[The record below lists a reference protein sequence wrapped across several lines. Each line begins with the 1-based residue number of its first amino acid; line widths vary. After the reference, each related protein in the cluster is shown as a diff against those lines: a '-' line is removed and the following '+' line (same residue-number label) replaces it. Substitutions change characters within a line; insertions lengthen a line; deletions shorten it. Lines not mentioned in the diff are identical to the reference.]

1 MLLVVL
7 RGSISTFPAHSPDML
22 AACVSLRGGVKFGM
36 KEHTT
41 DAPPRESPIAN
52 CDVCGGEMKRLGKLP
67 ASRTKKAVRVY
78 RCYECNNV
86 TSEPW

>member
-7 RGSISTFPAHSPDML
+7 RGASPL
-22 AACVSLRGGVKFGM
+22 FRRIHRKCLQPVVQGVGGVEFDM
-36 KEHTT
+36 KERMT

-78 RCYECNNV
+78 RCYGCNNV